1 MHCTSDTQLIVS
13 WSPGEIYPRYPP
25 ALHTCYDTQPTPSS
39 TPCSLPSAHR
49 SLPLGTGHHPVRAD
63 ASFHPLDLRMDFP
76 IWRLGVGVRD
86 AGDNG
91 RRISGAEQV
100 VRRGLQI
107 LKGIGIEVLML
118 RLDVSNAIF
127 LARKALEMALAIG
140 LRAAE

>member
-1 MHCTSDTQLIVS
+1 
-13 WSPGEIYPRYPP
+13 
-25 ALHTCYDTQPTPSS
+25 
-39 TPCSLPSAHR
+39 
-49 SLPLGTGHHPVRAD
+49 
-63 ASFHPLDLRMDFP
+63 MDFP